1 MEIIP
6 QVHQLETRGTNV
18 FLLVEEKL
26 TLVDT
31 GYWGSTKRIVNFV
44 QQLGC
49 SLTDINLIIITHHH
63 LDHTGSL
70 AELKALTG
78 AKVAAHKDDAPI
90 IQGKPLTLPSPP
102 QAGLLPRLGARF
114 LSIGRAKAAEVD
126 ILLEDGQELSP
137 LGGMRVIHTPGH
149 TPGSI
154 SLFFPQRRLLMVGDA
169 LNHRRRL
176 SLPPRLYSV
185 DMARARQSVKRL
197 AELQFDILCF
207 GHGPAITE
215 GAAARVQDLIN
226 RSKLV

>member
-6 QVHQLETRGTNV
+6 RVHQLQIRMTNV

-31 GYWGSTKRIVNFV
+31 GYRGSTQRIMNLV
-44 QQLGC
+44 QQLGR
-49 SLTDINLIIITHHH
+49 SPTDIDLIVITHYH
-63 LDHTGSL
+63 LDHTGCL

-78 AKVAAHKDDAPI
+78 AKVAAHKDDATYI
-90 IQGKPLTLPSPP
+90 SREAPLLSPS
-102 QAGLLPRLGARF
+102 QRGLLPRLGTRI
-114 LSIGRAKAAEVD
+114 LGLGRAKAAEVD

-154 SLFFPQRRLLMVGDA
+154 CLLFPQRRLLMVGDA
-169 LNHRRRL
+169 LNYRRRL

-197 AELQFDILCF
+197 AELQFDTLCF
-207 GHGPAITE
+207 GHGQAIIE
-215 GAAARVQDLIN
+215 GAAASVQELIN